1 MTPLPRYPEARDEG
15 STAVSAVGLRLYP
28 LGHAFTGS
36 RASVLEL
43 WIELLRGH
51 LLRREASE
59 AGEETAS

>member
-1 MTPLPRYPEARDEG
+1 MKVRQPLLPLGFG
-15 STAVSAVGLRLYP
+15 STHWDTLSPEV
-28 LGHAFTGS
+28 

-59 AGEETAS
+59 EAGEGTAS